1 MCLETRILVNNLI
14 DCHKTAVS
22 CHCVKYKQISHEI
35 VFVVFNE
42 HDEVTLVLQV
52 ELDVWLDV
60 TLALHNFRAISKSN
74 YSCSQIILFS
84 LGLPLKGVGSSL

>member
-14 DCHKTAVS
+14 DCHKTVVS

-42 HDEVTLVLQV
+42 NDEVALILQV
-52 ELDVWLDV
+52 ELDVWFYV
-60 TLALHNFRAISKSN
+60 TLALRNFRAISKSN

-84 LGLPLKGVGSSL
+84 LVLPLKGVGPSL